1 MVDNDTWGY
10 FTFSV
15 LKRGLLAP
23 DAEQP
28 CLQIDDLRYLGLL
41 ATDDAYP
48 ELRANSLLK
57 NAVVAYFNLAKC
69 EAKLRTA
76 RRITTYVAILSSHP
90 CDVAAC

>member
-1 MVDNDTWGY
+1 MG
-10 FTFSV
+10 
-15 LKRGLLAP
+15 
-23 DAEQP
+23 E
-28 CLQIDDLRYLGLL
+28 I
-41 ATDDAYP
+41 ATRKLFLWMFA
-48 ELRANSLLK
+48 RCTGGHSSLLK